1 MLVVCSAISIIVI
14 LALFGSTLVAI
25 ERAIIAKIARMT
37 WTKTLVDLPTSKLKS
52 ELSRLRVKK
61 DGLTFGYLEMSK
73 AQQYDVVS
81 KSGDVEARIRILE
94 RLISERDGFR
104 VYNK

>member
-1 MLVVCSAISIIVI
+1 
-14 LALFGSTLVAI
+14 
-25 ERAIIAKIARMT
+25 
-37 WTKTLVDLPTSKLKS
+37 
-52 ELSRLRVKK
+52 
-61 DGLTFGYLEMSK
+61 MSK